1 MDQRESS
8 EDIMASKVYAAGL
21 CAAVIAVA
29 AIAVPPALAQTQTQT
44 QTKKKSYVYTTG
56 RAAPAKRPRARVT
69 VAPRS
74 FLDAGT
80 EVLPGERK
88 FTDYAYPPAYFPLG
102 VVTNTGGRVGWHQ
115 SPLPGPFDLPGP
127 NNPFGW

>member
-1 MDQRESS
+1 
-8 EDIMASKVYAAGL
+8 MAIRAYAAVL
-21 CAAVIAVA
+21 CVAVIAVA
-29 AIAVPPALAQTQTQT
+29 AMAASPAGAQTQT
-44 QTKKKSYVYTTG
+44 QTKKKYVYTNG
-56 RAAPAKRPRARVT
+56 RATSGGRPRARVT

-102 VVTNTGGRVGWHQ
+102 VVTNTGGRVGWHN
-115 SPLPGPFDLPGP
+115 SPLPGPFDLPSR

>member
-1 MDQRESS
+1 MGMK
-8 EDIMASKVYAAGL
+8 IYAAGL
-21 CAAVIAVA
+21 CAAVFAVSAVA
-29 AIAVPPALAQTQTQT
+29 GAPAEAA
-44 QTKKKSYVYTTG
+44 TKKPYVYTTT
-56 RAAPAKRPRARVT
+56 RVAKTDRPRARVV

-88 FTDYAYPPAYFPLG
+88 FTDYAFPPTYQPLG

-115 SPLPGPFDLPGP
+115 YPLPGPFDLPGR

>member
-1 MDQRESS
+1 MDQWESK
-8 EDIMASKVYAAGL
+8 EDIMVIKVYAAGL
-21 CAAVIAVA
+21 CAALIAVA
-29 AIAVPPALAQTQTQT
+29 TMAVPPAPAQTQVQT
-44 QTKKKSYVYTTG
+44 QKKSYVYTSG
-56 RAAPAKRPRARVT
+56 RAASTNRPRARVT

-115 SPLPGPFDLPGP
+115 SPLPGPFDLPSR